1 MEFYLELF
9 HSLNFFD
16 YICKMEKIDISKLAP
31 FGTKFCEGKCDR
43 LTVHTPQG
51 VKIICIGCERIVM
64 EIKKP

>member
-1 MEFYLELF
+1 
-9 HSLNFFD
+9 
-16 YICKMEKIDISKLAP
+16 MEKIDISKLAP

-64 EIKKP
+64 EIKKPWELFSGF